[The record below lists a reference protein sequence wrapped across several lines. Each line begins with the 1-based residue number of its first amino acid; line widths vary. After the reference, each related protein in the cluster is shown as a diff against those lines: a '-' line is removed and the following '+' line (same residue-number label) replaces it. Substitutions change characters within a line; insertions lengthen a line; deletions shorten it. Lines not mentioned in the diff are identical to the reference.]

1 MGKSEKWNKEGKEKD
16 VGLKRGSQV
25 LLWLVGEI
33 KIHTHSLKEG
43 EGKKERQSK
52 GERQSENCKNKKIWK
67 IKRVS
72 YKEKSSLKPI

>member
-25 LLWLVGEI
+25 LLWLVREI
-33 KIHTHSLKEG
+33 KILSHTLSKREKE
-43 EGKKERQSK
+43 KERKREWVKIVKVRKFEEKK
-52 GERQSENCKNKKIWK
+52 G
-67 IKRVS
+67 VS